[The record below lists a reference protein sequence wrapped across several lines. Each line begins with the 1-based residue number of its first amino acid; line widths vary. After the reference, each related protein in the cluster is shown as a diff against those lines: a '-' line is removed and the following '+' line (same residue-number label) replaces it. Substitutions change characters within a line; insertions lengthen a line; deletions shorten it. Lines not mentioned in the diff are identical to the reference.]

1 MAYEMQWLKLGA
13 YTKYTGLVTQDEF
26 FRSLDELHQH
36 PDFGIFRFSI
46 RDLRDCNTELLSNQG
61 LLRYASRFLAARMMN
76 PRIYSAILVD
86 DSQVWPMAHRLKELA
101 PQMLEIFE
109 ETSEVTQWLQL
120 MTNVPID
127 CLGHGRWHHAYSA
140 GPVMAQQI
148 FRGR

>member
-1 MAYEMQWLKLGA
+1 MAYQMQWLTLGA

-46 RDLRDCNTELLSNQG
+46 RDLRHCMTEHLSDQG
-61 LLRYASRFLAARMMN
+61 LLPYASRFLAARMMN
-76 PRIYSAILVD
+76 PHIYSAILLD
-86 DSQVWPMAHRLKELA
+86 DSQLWPTAQKLKDLA

-109 ETSEVTQWLQL
+109 DTAEAIQWLQL

-127 CLGHGRWHHAYSA
+127 CLGSESWHPPYHLS
-140 GPVMAQQI
+140 PTPTQQTK
-148 FRGR
+148 RGT